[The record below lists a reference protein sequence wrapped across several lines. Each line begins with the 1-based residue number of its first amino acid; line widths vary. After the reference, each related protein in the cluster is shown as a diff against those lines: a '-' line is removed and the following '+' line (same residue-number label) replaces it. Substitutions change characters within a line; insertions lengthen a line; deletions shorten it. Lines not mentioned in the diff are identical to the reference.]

1 MSASALRRPLRL
13 LAISALALT
22 AGLPAVTVARA
33 ATPAPALTAPNPSA
47 SSASSAFNDGATTYR
62 PDAAAAGWLAR
73 QLVDGD
79 HFESVFDGTAYPDQ
93 GLTIDAVLAFAAAG
107 SADQAAARATDWLA
121 RPDILSGYL
130 GDGTT
135 EAYAGATAKLLLAA
149 EVRGTAPSAFG
160 GVDLPARLRS
170 LLTPSGRFSDR
181 SQWGD
186 YSNAFGQSLALIA
199 LQRTPGGAPAS
210 AVDFLAAAQCA
221 DGGFPVAFGQATCT
235 ADTDA
240 TALAAQALAATGR
253 SAKAKAGL
261 DWLTAHQNA
270 DGGFAAAGATVS
282 NANSTGLATAALL
295 PGGRFISGLKGWSS
309 LVKLQQGCSADPAV
323 RGAVAYDATGFNPAN
338 AARATAQ
345 AVLGLSGQGLAGL
358 SAHGARPSAPTLA
371 CPAPAARP

>member
-1 MSASALRRPLRL
+1 MSASALRRRPLRL

-22 AGLPAVTVARA
+22 ATLPAATAAQA
-33 ATPAPALTAPNPSA
+33 ATPVPAPTAPAPTAPA
-47 SSASSAFNDGATTYR
+47 SSASGDATTYR

-73 QLVDGD
+73 QLVNGD

-107 SADQAAARATDWLA
+107 SADQAAARATAWLA
-121 RPDILSGYL
+121 RPEILSGYL

-199 LQRTPGGAPAS
+199 LHRTPGGAPAS

-235 ADTDA
+235 SDTDA

-261 DWLTAHQNA
+261 DWLTAHQNT
-270 DGGFAAAGATVS
+270 DGGFAAAGATAS

-323 RGAVAYDATGFNPAN
+323 RGAVAYDASGFNPAN

>member
-1 MSASALRRPLRL
+1 MSASALRRRPLRL

-22 AGLPAVTVARA
+22 AGLPAATA
-33 ATPAPALTAPNPSA
+33 AQAAAPAPTVPAPSA
-47 SSASSAFNDGATTYR
+47 SGGTTTYR

-73 QLVDGD
+73 QLVNGD

-107 SADQAAARATDWLA
+107 SADQAAARATAWLA
-121 RPDILSGYL
+121 RPEILSGYL

-261 DWLTAHQNA
+261 DWLTAHQNT
-270 DGGFAAAGATVS
+270 DGGFAAAGATAS

-323 RGAVAYDATGFNPAN
+323 RGAVAYDASGFNPAN

-345 AVLGLSGQGLAGL
+345 AVLGLSGQGLADL
-358 SAHGARPSAPTLA
+358 SAHGARPSTPTLA
-371 CPAPAARP
+371 CPAPAPATRP

>member
-1 MSASALRRPLRL
+1 MSASALRRRPLRL

-22 AGLPAVTVARA
+22 ATLPAATAARA
-33 ATPAPALTAPNPSA
+33 AAPAPTATAPTSST
-47 SSASSAFNDGATTYR
+47 SSASGDAATTYR

-73 QLVDGD
+73 QLVNGD

-93 GLTIDAVLAFAAAG
+93 GLTIDAVLAFAAAS
-107 SADQAAARATDWLA
+107 SADQAAARATAWLA
-121 RPDILSGYL
+121 RPDILVGYL

-149 EVRGTAPSAFG
+149 EVRGSSPSAFG

-210 AVDFLAAAQCA
+210 AVDYLAAAQCA
-221 DGGFPVAFGQATCT
+221 DGGFPIAFGQPTCT

-261 DWLTAHQNA
+261 DWLTAHQNT
-270 DGGFAAAGATVS
+270 DGGFAAAGATTS
-282 NANSTGLATAALL
+282 NANSTGLATSALL

-323 RGAVAYDATGFNPAN
+323 RGAVAYDASGFNSAN
-338 AARATAQ
+338 ATRATAQ

>member
-1 MSASALRRPLRL
+1 MSASALRRRPLRL

-22 AGLPAVTVARA
+22 ATLPAATAAQA
-33 ATPAPALTAPNPSA
+33 ATPVPAPTAPA
-47 SSASSAFNDGATTYR
+47 SSASGDATTYR

-73 QLVDGD
+73 QLVNGD

-107 SADQAAARATDWLA
+107 SADQAAARATAWLA
-121 RPDILSGYL
+121 RPEILSGYL

-199 LQRTPGGAPAS
+199 LHRTPGGAPAS

-235 ADTDA
+235 SDTDA

-261 DWLTAHQNA
+261 DWLTAHQNT
-270 DGGFAAAGATVS
+270 DGGFAAAGATAS

-323 RGAVAYDATGFNPAN
+323 RGAVAYDASGFNPAN

>member
-1 MSASALRRPLRL
+1 MTVPQTETKTRNVFRRSLGP
-13 LAISALALT
+13 LAIAALALT
-22 AGLPAVTVARA
+22 TALPA
-33 ATPAPALTAPNPSA
+33 ATAAPAAPASGDTASA
-47 SSASSAFNDGATTYR
+47 THR

-93 GLTIDAVLAFAAAG
+93 GLTVDAVLAFAAAR
-107 SADQAAARATDWLA
+107 SADQAAARATAWLA

-149 EVRGTAPSAFG
+149 EVRGGDPAAFG

-170 LLTPSGRFSDR
+170 LLTPTGRFSDR

-186 YSNAFGQSLALIA
+186 YSNAFGQSLALLA
-199 LQRTPGGAPAS
+199 LQRTPGGAPA
-210 AVDFLAAAQCA
+210 AAADFLAAAQCA
-221 DGGFPVAFGQATCT
+221 DGGFPIAFGQPACA

-253 SAKAKAGL
+253 AAKAKAGL

-270 DGGFAAAGATVS
+270 DGGFAAAGATAS
-282 NANSTGLATAALL
+282 NANSTGLAASTLL
-295 PGGRFISGLKGWSS
+295 TGGRFAAGLKGWGS
-309 LVKLQQGCSADPAV
+309 LVKLQQGCAADPAV
-323 RGAVAYDATGFNPAN
+323 RGAVAYDASGFNPAN

-358 SAHGARPSAPTLA
+358 SAQGARP
-371 CPAPAARP
+371 